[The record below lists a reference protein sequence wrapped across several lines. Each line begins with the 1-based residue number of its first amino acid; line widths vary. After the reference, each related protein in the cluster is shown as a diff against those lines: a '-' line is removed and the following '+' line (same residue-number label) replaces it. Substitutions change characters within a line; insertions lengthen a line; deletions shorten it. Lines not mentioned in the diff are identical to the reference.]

1 MKAVTSLAIVTP
13 MANEI
18 ATAELFVQRVL
29 QATANLETSEL
40 FTVFD
45 NVCTDGTRGL
55 LDDLALTEERLQVVW
70 APENRS
76 VVDAYVRAYRAGLD
90 SGFDWVLEIDAGL
103 SHDPGAILTF
113 LALAEEGFDCVFG
126 SRFIPGGAMV
136 QTPLNRRMLSWGGT
150 VLANLILGSHLTDM
164 TSGFQLFS
172 REALDWILAEGI
184 QSRGPFFQTEVKYH
198 ALRAFKVV
206 LGADT
211 QDPEPEPEAPSEAE
225 SAEEVAA
232 EAAVLA
238 EMETA
243 SAEHPAAADEPVPSS

>member
-29 QATANLETSEL
+29 QATANLETAKL
-40 FTVFD
+40 FAVFD
-45 NVCTDGTRGL
+45 NACTDGTRGL

-136 QTPLNRRMLSWGGT
+136 QTPLKRRMLSWGGT

-172 REALDWILAEGI
+172 REALDWILVEGI
-184 QSRGPFFQTEVKYH
+184 RSRGPFFQTEVKYH
-198 ALRAFKVV
+198 ALRAFRVV
-206 LGADT
+206 ET
-211 QDPEPEPEAPSEAE
+211 PIVHRAPSHNIT
-225 SAEEVAA
+225 SASISDALRG
-232 EAAVLA
+232 LA
-238 EMETA
+238 RLRK
-243 SAEHPAAADEPVPSS
+243 SGRVPRQPTRRPGSL